1 MKEGDTHM
9 PDTTGVEDLQQP
21 GALELLRS
29 PDPARLAYTGPD
41 GYPRVIPIG
50 FLWNG
55 TAVVV
60 CTAPTA
66 PKVAALAKQPHVALT
81 IDTMGPPAKELLL
94 RGTARIEI
102 VDGVPP
108 EYIAAAAKST
118 QGDELAAFEAQV
130 RDLYKEMARITITP
144 AWARFYD
151 FGAGRL
157 PEFLRRL
164 AEAGFPRGPR
174 PPGPMATG
182 RWSDRW
188 RPPLAAPSCSAAR
201 GPQPDAAQRG

>member
-1 MKEGDTHM
+1 M

-41 GYPRVIPIG
+41 GYPRVNPIG

-81 IDTMGPPAKELLL
+81 IDTMEPPARVSAPARRDWL
-94 RGTARIEI
+94 RL
-102 VDGVPP
+102 
-108 EYIAAAAKST
+108 S
-118 QGDELAAFEAQV
+118 
-130 RDLYKEMARITITP
+130 
-144 AWARFYD
+144 
-151 FGAGRL
+151 
-157 PEFLRRL
+157 
-164 AEAGFPRGPR
+164 
-174 PPGPMATG
+174 
-182 RWSDRW
+182 
-188 RPPLAAPSCSAAR
+188 AAPRSPRAAR
-201 GPQPDAAQRG
+201 

>member
-1 MKEGDTHM
+1 M
-9 PDTTGVEDLQQP
+9 PVTTGVEDLQQP

-29 PDPARLAYTGPD
+29 PEPARLAYTGPD

-81 IDTMGPPAKELLL
+81 IDSMGPPAKELLL
-94 RGTARIEI
+94 RGTASIEI

-108 EYIAAAAKST
+108 EYLAAAAKST
-118 QGDELAAFEAQV
+118 YGDELAAFEAAV
-130 RDLYKEMARITITP
+130 RGLYKEMARITVTP
-144 AWARFYD
+144 SWARFYD

-157 PEFLRRL
+157 PTFLRRL
-164 AEAGFPRGPR
+164 VEPGSALAELLVATSRMERSASRRTRGSCTAYVR
-174 PPGPMATG
+174 TG
-182 RWSDRW
+182 
-188 RPPLAAPSCSAAR
+188 
-201 GPQPDAAQRG
+201 